1 VKNRPTRLADLTNP
15 IRAIGALERRRVE
28 TAWLNKPAAGA
39 SRSQG
44 LTLRS
49 ISMLNLGMPSRI
61 FCSIMVIAIAALAAV
76 EAGCSR
82 TTSGATAPPP
92 LDVVVAPVEQKDVPV
107 FREWI
112 GTLDGLVNADIKA
125 EVSGY
130 LVEQAYKEGF
140 FVKKGQLLFQIDP
153 RPFQAALDQAQG
165 QLAQAEGQVA
175 QARAQLTQ
183 AEAQVTV
190 AEANQRRTQLD
201 VDRYTP
207 LAKQQAITQQDLDN
221 ATQNNLAAK
230 AQVQSAQ
237 AQVETAR
244 AQIIA
249 ANAAVESSK
258 ATAENAQIN
267 LGFTHITS
275 PIDGIPGI
283 AQQQVGSLVS
293 PASPTITTVST
304 LDPIKVYFTVAEQEY
319 LDFHRRYSTTDTL
332 DAERKSLRLQLI
344 LADGTVYPQNGNFY
358 FADRQVDVK
367 TGAIVVAG
375 LFPNPGNTLRP
386 GQYGRVRTAI
396 RIQPGALLVP
406 QRAISE
412 LQGQRQVAVVDAND
426 TVRLRPVTVGDTIG
440 TQWVVNTGVNPG
452 ERVIVEGVQKVR
464 QGMQVKPKPSEAK

>member
-1 VKNRPTRLADLTNP
+1 MLDLGTSLRLYGSALIVAGLVAAD
-15 IRAIGALERRRVE
+15 
-28 TAWLNKPAAGA
+28 
-39 SRSQG
+39 S
-44 LTLRS
+44 
-49 ISMLNLGMPSRI
+49 
-61 FCSIMVIAIAALAAV
+61 
-76 EAGCSR
+76 GCSR
-82 TTSGATAPPP
+82 ATSGAAAAP
-92 LDVVVAPVEQKDVPV
+92 LLEVQVANVEQKDVPI

-130 LVEQAYKEGF
+130 LIQQAYTEGS
-140 FVKKGQLLFQIDP
+140 FVTKGQLLFQIDP

-165 QLAQAEGQVA
+165 QLAQAEGQLV
-175 QARAQLTQ
+175 QARAQLLQ
-183 AEAQVTV
+183 SEAQVAV

-221 ATQNNLAAK
+221 ATQNNMAGK
-230 AQVQSAQ
+230 AQVQAAN
-237 AQVETAR
+237 AQVETAQ
-244 AQIIA
+244 AQITA
-249 ANAAVESSK
+249 AGAAVQSAK
-258 ATAENAQIN
+258 ATAETARIN
-267 LGFTHITS
+267 LGFTRLTS

-319 LDFHRRYSTTDTL
+319 LDFHRRYSTTATL
-332 DAERKSLRLQLI
+332 DAERKQLRLELI

-406 QRAISE
+406 QRAVSE

-426 TVRLRPVTVGDTIG
+426 TVRIRPVTVGDTIG
-440 TQWVVNTGVNPG
+440 TQWIVSTGVNPG
-452 ERVIVEGVQKVR
+452 ERVVVEGLQKVR
-464 QGMQVKPKPSEAK
+464 QGMQVKPKPYETK